1 MSAVPPGATRR
12 LLLALAILVAG
23 ALGRPALA
31 VSEPPLNQIALQYVR
46 LALEVGE
53 HEPGYIDAYF
63 GAPEILA
70 AARANRRDL
79 PTLAR
84 DTQALRARL
93 ATLQAQASGEERR
106 RADFL
111 ASQLAAVATRLR
123 MLQGEKLPFVEE
135 AEGLYGVRPEL
146 KPLASFEP
154 VLARIDQLV
163 PGPGPLWERVDAFQ
177 NRFIIPNDRLEAVM
191 RAATAECRRRTVAH
205 LALPE
210 GERFTLGLVT
220 GKPWSGYNW
229 FQGNAHS
236 LIEINTDLPVR
247 LSRAVDLGCHEG
259 YPGHHSMHSLQEA
272 RLARGKGWLEFTVFP
287 LFAPTAL
294 VAEGTAN
301 YGIEMAFPMRAERLA
316 FERNVLA
323 PLAGLPVGD
332 IERYLDL
339 LDALKELAGARFT
352 IAADYL
358 DGRISRAEAVAL
370 TQRYEL
376 LSPARAEQRIA
387 FAEKY
392 RSYVINYGLGQDM
405 ARATVERAGADPKA
419 RWARFER
426 LVAEPTTPADFAR
439 P

>member
-1 MSAVPPGATRR
+1 MLRF
-12 LLLALAILVAG
+12 LLALALAAG
-23 ALGRPALA
+23 MLARPATA
-31 VSEPPLNQIALQYVR
+31 VSQPPLDQVALQYVR

-63 GAPEILA
+63 GAPEIRA
-70 AARANRRDL
+70 AAKANKRDL

-154 VLARIDQLV
+154 VLARIEQLV

-177 NRFIIPNDRLEAVM
+177 NRFIIPNDRLERVM
-191 RAATAECRRRTVAH
+191 LAATAECRARTARH
-205 LALPE
+205 IAPPE
-210 GERFTLGLVT
+210 GERFTLSLVT
-220 GKPWSGYNW
+220 DKPWSGYNW
-229 FQGNAHS
+229 FQGGAKS

-259 YPGHHSMHSLQEA
+259 YPGHHLMHSLQEA
-272 RLARGKGWLEFTVFP
+272 RLARGRGWLEFTVFP

-301 YGIEMAFPMRAERLA
+301 HGIDMAFPTRAERLA
-316 FERNVLA
+316 FERDVLA
-323 PLAGLPVGD
+323 PMAGVPAGE

-339 LDALKELAGARFT
+339 LDALKGLAGARFT

-405 ARATVERAGADPKA
+405 AKATVERAGADPAA

-426 LVAEPTTPADFAR
+426 LIAEPTTPADFAR

>member
-1 MSAVPPGATRR
+1 MVRLFLALA
-12 LLLALAILVAG
+12 LLLATLA
-23 ALGRPALA
+23 RPAHA
-31 VSEPPLNQIALQYVR
+31 MTEPPLNQIALQYVR

-53 HEPGYIDAYF
+53 HEPGYIDAWF
-63 GAPEILA
+63 GPPAIRE
-70 AARANRRDL
+70 AARAHRRDL
-79 PTLAR
+79 ASLAR
-84 DTQALRARL
+84 DTEALRARL
-93 ATLQAQASGEERR
+93 ATIQAQARGEERR

-111 ASQLAAVATRLR
+111 ASQLRAVATRLR
-123 MLQGEKLPFVEE
+123 MLRGERLSFREE
-135 AEGLYGVRPEL
+135 AEGLYGIRPEL
-146 KPLASFEP
+146 KPLSSFEP
-154 VLARIDQLV
+154 VLARIDAML

-177 NRFIIPNDRLEAVM
+177 NRFIIPGDRLERVM
-191 RAATAECRRRTVAH
+191 LAATAECRARTARH
-205 LALPE
+205 IAPPE
-210 GERFTLGLVT
+210 GERFRLALVT

-229 FQGNAHS
+229 YQGNLTS

-259 YPGHHSMHSLQEA
+259 YPGHHLMHSLHEA
-272 RLARGKGWLEFTVFP
+272 RLARGKGWVEFTVFP

-301 YGIEMAFPMRAERLA
+301 HGIDMAFPTRAERLA
-316 FERNVLA
+316 FERDVLA
-323 PLAGLPVGD
+323 PMAGLPVAD

-339 LDALKELAGARFT
+339 LDALKDLAGARFT

-358 DGRISRAEAVAL
+358 DGRITRAEAVAL

-392 RSYVINYGLGQDM
+392 RSYVINYGLGQDLV
-405 ARATVERAGADPKA
+405 RAVIERAGPDPGA
-419 RWARFER
+419 RWARFAQ
-426 LVAEPTTPADFAR
+426 LISEPTVPGDLLQ

>member
-1 MSAVPPGATRR
+1 MHRLLIAVV
-12 LLLALAILVAG
+12 LLLAGAI
-23 ALGRPALA
+23 GRPALA
-31 VSEPPLNQIALQYVR
+31 ASEPPLNQVALQYVR

-70 AARANRRDL
+70 AAKANKRDL

-84 DTQALRARL
+84 DTRALRAQL
-93 ATLQAQASGEERR
+93 ATLQEQASGEERR

-123 MLQGEKLPFVEE
+123 MLQGEKLSFVEE

-154 VLARIDQLV
+154 VLARIDALV

-177 NRFIIPNDRLEAVM
+177 NRFVIPNDRLERVM
-191 RAATAECRRRTVAH
+191 LAATAECRSRTAH
-205 LALPE
+205 HIAPPE
-210 GERFTLGLVT
+210 GERFTLSLVT
-220 GKPWSGYNW
+220 DKPWSGYNW
-229 FQGNAHS
+229 FQGGSKS

-259 YPGHHSMHSLQEA
+259 YPGHHLMHSLQEA
-272 RLARGKGWLEFTVFP
+272 RLARGRGWLEFTVFP

-301 YGIEMAFPMRAERLA
+301 HGIDMAFPTRAERLT
-316 FERNVLA
+316 FERDVLA
-323 PLAGLPVGD
+323 PLAGLPAGD

-339 LDALKELAGARFT
+339 LDALKGLAGARFT

-405 ARATVERAGADPKA
+405 AKATVDRAGADAEA
-419 RWARFER
+419 RWALFER
-426 LVAEPTTPADFAR
+426 LIAEPTTPADFAQ

>member
-1 MSAVPPGATRR
+1 MRR
-12 LLLALAILVAG
+12 ILLALALALDLVA
-23 ALGRPALA
+23 RPALA
-31 VSEPPLNQIALQYVR
+31 TSQPPLDGIALEYVR

-63 GAPEILA
+63 GPPGIRE
-70 AARANRRDL
+70 AARANKRDL
-79 PTLAR
+79 AMLAR
-84 DTQALRARL
+84 DTAALRASL
-93 ATLQAQASGEERR
+93 AQVQAQARGEERR

-111 ASQLAAVATRLR
+111 ASQLGAVATRLR
-123 MLQGEKLPFVEE
+123 MLQGERLPFLEE
-135 AEGLYGVRPEL
+135 AEGLYGVRPQL
-146 KPLASFEP
+146 KPLSAFDP
-154 VLARIDQLV
+154 VLARIDALV
-163 PGPGPLWERVDAFQ
+163 PGPGPLWQRVDSFQ
-177 NRFIIPNDRLEAVM
+177 DRFIIPNDRLERVM
-191 RAATAECRRRTVAH
+191 LAATAECRARTTRFIQP
-205 LALPE
+205 PE
-210 GERFTLGLVT
+210 GERFTLSLVT

-229 FQGNAHS
+229 FQGGAKS

-259 YPGHHSMHSLQEA
+259 YPGHHLMHSLQEA
-272 RLARGKGWLEFTVFP
+272 RLARGRNWIEFTVFP

-301 YGIEMAFPMRAERLA
+301 HGIDMAFPSRAERLA
-316 FERNVLA
+316 FERDMLA
-323 PLAGLPVGD
+323 PMASLPTAD

-339 LDALKELAGARFT
+339 LDALRALQGARFT

-358 DGRISRAEAVAL
+358 DGRITRTQAVEL

-376 LSPARAEQRIA
+376 MSPARAEQRIA

-405 ARATVERAGADPKA
+405 ARATVERAGPDPAA

-426 LVAEPTTPADFAR
+426 LIAEPTVPADFAR

>member
-1 MSAVPPGATRR
+1 MHRLFLALT
-12 LLLALAILVAG
+12 LLLAALA
-23 ALGRPALA
+23 RPALA
-31 VSEPPLNQIALQYVR
+31 ASEPPLNQVALQYVR
-46 LALEVGE
+46 LVLEVGE
-53 HEPGYIDAYF
+53 HEPGYVDAYF
-63 GAPEILA
+63 GPPEIRA
-70 AARANRRDL
+70 AARDHRRDL
-79 PTLAR
+79 ETLAR
-84 DTQALRARL
+84 DTAALRARL
-93 ATLQAQASGEERR
+93 AALQAQARGEERR

-123 MLQGEKLPFVEE
+123 MLRGQTLPFVEE
-135 AEGLYGVRPEL
+135 AEGLYGIRPEL
-146 KPLASFEP
+146 RPLASFEP
-154 VLARIDQLV
+154 VLARIDALV

-177 NRFIIPNDRLEAVM
+177 DRFIIPNNRLEAVM

-205 LALPE
+205 LALPV

-259 YPGHHSMHSLQEA
+259 YPGHHTMHMLHEA
-272 RLARGKGWLEFTVFP
+272 RLARGRGWLEFTVFP

-301 YGIEMAFPMRAERLA
+301 HGIDMAFPTRAERLA
-316 FERNVLA
+316 FERDVLA
-323 PLAGLPVGD
+323 PLAGLPVDD
-332 IERYLDL
+332 IARYLDL
-339 LDALKELAGARFT
+339 LDALKALAGARFT

-358 DGRISRAEAVAL
+358 DGRISRARAIEL
-370 TQRYEL
+370 TQRYKL
-376 LSPARAEQRIA
+376 LSPARARQRID

-392 RSYVINYGLGQDM
+392 RSYVINYGLGQDL
-405 ARATVERAGADPKA
+405 ARATVERAGPDPAA

-426 LVAEPTTPADFAR
+426 LIAEPTIPADFAR